1 MSLTLHFHPLSSFCQ
16 KVLVALYENGT
27 PFTPNIVDLGD
38 PRQRDALLGLYPI
51 GKFPVLTDD
60 ARSETIPEST
70 IIIEYLARHYPGATP
85 LIPADADLARKT
97 RALDRLFDL
106 YVNMPMQTIVA
117 NRRRPA
123 DAKDPHGVDDA
134 RQRLRTVY
142 GMIETDMAAQTWAT
156 GEAFTMA
163 DCAAAPA
170 LYYANLVEPFG
181 DAHRSVAR
189 YFERLMARPSFARA
203 VKEAN
208 PYRHMFP
215 TE

>member
-27 PFTPNIVDLGD
+27 PFTPDIVNLGD
-38 PRQRDALLGLYPI
+38 PAHREALLGLYPI
-51 GKFPVLTDD
+51 GKFPVLTDEK
-60 ARSETIPEST
+60 RGETIPEST
-70 IIIEYLARHYPGATP
+70 IIIEYLAQYYPGTTP
-85 LIPADADLARKT
+85 LIPADADRARKT

-123 DAKDPHGVDDA
+123 DAKDPHGVDEA

-142 GMIETDMAAQTWAT
+142 GMIEKDMAGQTWAT

-170 LYYANLVEPFG
+170 LYYANLSS
-181 DAHRSVAR
+181 RSETLIVA
-189 YFERLMARPSFARA
+189 SRA
-203 VKEAN
+203 ISSG
-208 PYRHMFP
+208 
-215 TE
+215 